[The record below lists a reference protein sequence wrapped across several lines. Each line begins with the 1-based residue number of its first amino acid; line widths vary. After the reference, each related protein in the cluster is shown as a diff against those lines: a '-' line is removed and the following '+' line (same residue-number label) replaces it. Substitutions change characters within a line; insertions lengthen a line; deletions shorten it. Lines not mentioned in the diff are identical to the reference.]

1 MNYFNDLRDQ
11 GIYDD
16 NNPIH
21 VQCLKFCYMPLL
33 KDELD
38 RVAQQWNLHM
48 IRQSANELSPS
59 GRPDTV
65 FFIPEVFNST
75 SYLQEVDPLDL
86 AVAKDVCCEI
96 PQDASFETFSELAQM
111 IMSENNIESPGIDI
125 DKIERLY
132 IDLLEHIQAIV

>member
-1 MNYFNDLRDQ
+1 
-11 GIYDD
+11 
-16 NNPIH
+16 
-21 VQCLKFCYMPLL
+21 
-33 KDELD
+33 
-38 RVAQQWNLHM
+38 M

>member
-1 MNYFNDLRDQ
+1 
-11 GIYDD
+11 
-16 NNPIH
+16 
-21 VQCLKFCYMPLL
+21 
-33 KDELD
+33 
-38 RVAQQWNLHM
+38 M

-96 PQDASFETFSELAQM
+96 PQDASFETFCFLKMLPSNVCISTYL
-111 IMSENNIESPGIDI
+111 NIYKPLFNMMESNSR
-125 DKIERLY
+125 ERFS
-132 IDLLEHIQAIV
+132 